1 MLFDEIKNAFKD
13 QIVNKLTEV
22 KNLHSYERAFF
33 FLISV
38 ELVIGAR

>member
-22 KNLHSYERAFF
+22 KNLHSYERAF
-33 FLISV
+33 LISV